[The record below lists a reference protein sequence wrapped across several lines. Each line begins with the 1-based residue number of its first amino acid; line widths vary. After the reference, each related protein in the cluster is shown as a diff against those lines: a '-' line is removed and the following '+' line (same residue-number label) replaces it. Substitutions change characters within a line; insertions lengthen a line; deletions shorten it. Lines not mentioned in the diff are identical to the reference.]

1 MLKYEPHVHSR
12 HSDGKHSVR
21 KILSEAVRK
30 KIDIISITD
39 HDTLNGSFEA
49 IEIVN
54 EEHLHIKVT
63 PGIEVSTK
71 NGHLL
76 VYGIRKEIDMGMKM
90 IETIE
95 IARELG
101 GFTVLAHPFEF
112 YRHGVMGLKYFEYVF
127 EYVDAIEVFNAK
139 SYLNFLAN
147 YFAKNKKT
155 YNGRK

>member
-1 MLKYEPHVHSR
+1 
-12 HSDGKHSVR
+12 
-21 KILSEAVRK
+21 
-30 KIDIISITD
+30 
-39 HDTLNGSFEA
+39 
-49 IEIVN
+49 
-54 EEHLHIKVT
+54 LHIKVT

-76 VYGIRKEIDMGMKM
+76 VYGIRKEIDVGMKM
-90 IETIE
+90 IETIK

-127 EYVDAIEVFNAK
+127 QYVDAIEVFNAK

-147 YFAKNKKT
+147 YFAKK
-155 YNGRK
+155 

>member
-49 IEIVN
+49 IKIVN

-71 NGHLL
+71 KWTFVSLWNTKG
-76 VYGIRKEIDMGMKM
+76 D
-90 IETIE
+90 
-95 IARELG
+95 
-101 GFTVLAHPFEF
+101 
-112 YRHGVMGLKYFEYVF
+112 RHGDEN
-127 EYVDAIEVFNAK
+127 D
-139 SYLNFLAN
+139 
-147 YFAKNKKT
+147 
-155 YNGRK
+155 

>member
-1 MLKYEPHVHSR
+1 MLKYEPYIHSR

-49 IEIVN
+49 IKIVN
-54 EEHLHIKVT
+54 EEHLHIKVI

-76 VYGIRKEIDMGMKM
+76 VYGIRKEIDMGD
-90 IETIE
+90 EN
-95 IARELG
+95 
-101 GFTVLAHPFEF
+101 
-112 YRHGVMGLKYFEYVF
+112 
-127 EYVDAIEVFNAK
+127 D
-139 SYLNFLAN
+139 
-147 YFAKNKKT
+147 
-155 YNGRK
+155 

>member
-1 MLKYEPHVHSR
+1 MLKYEPHIHSR

-49 IEIVN
+49 IKIVN
-54 EEHLHIKVT
+54 EEHLHIKVIL
-63 PGIEVSTK
+63 GIEVSTK

-90 IETIE
+90 SETIE

-112 YRHGVMGLKYFEYVF
+112 YRHGIIGLKYF

-147 YFAKNKKT
+147 YFAKK
-155 YNGRK
+155 